1 MCDFF
6 ESEIVREELQEINE
20 LQEEIY
26 GKMMN
31 LSQLSTSEDRKEHV
45 EKLTTLLEK
54 QRLMYTRLSLSDD
67 PEAIKM
73 KEQLQQSVQ
82 MLGFPAG
89 TNMQVLFDGMKST
102 IESFKQRID

>member
-1 MCDFF
+1 MSDFF

-31 LSQLSTSEDRKEHV
+31 LSHLSTSEDRKEHV

-54 QRLMYTRLSLSDD
+54 QRLM
-67 PEAIKM
+67 
-73 KEQLQQSVQ
+73 
-82 MLGFPAG
+82 
-89 TNMQVLFDGMKST
+89 
-102 IESFKQRID
+102 

>member
-1 MCDFF
+1 MSDFF

-67 PEAIKM
+67 PVWESVSLKIK
-73 KEQLQQSVQ
+73 KYIPFININVFQY
-82 MLGFPAG
+82 
-89 TNMQVLFDGMKST
+89 KT
-102 IESFKQRID
+102 ILRELVHE